1 MCVCACTHQLR
12 EYTKELRA
20 VVSKDG
26 DDSSVVSILTRQ
38 MKEIYRIVSICLG
51 IPPETFTW
59 EYYDKSKTYHKIG
72 PITPIDFYNEYVK
85 PVYNVEDK
93 VWKFYILGYWNSSL
107 GTHIHFCGPVYSKTP
122 GNWHLQGFRGA
133 G

>member
-1 MCVCACTHQLR
+1 MHQLR

-26 DDSSVVSILTRQ
+26 DDSSVVSTLSRQ
-38 MKEIYRIVSICLG
+38 MKEIHRIVSICLG

-72 PITPIDFYNEYVK
+72 PISPLDFYNEYVK

-93 VWKFYILGYWNSSL
+93 V
-107 GTHIHFCGPVYSKTP
+107 PM
-122 GNWHLQGFRGA
+122 
-133 G
+133 

>member
-1 MCVCACTHQLR
+1 MYACIIHNLFTLVCLCVRACVHQLR

-20 VVSKDG
+20 LVSKDG
-26 DDSSVVSILTRQ
+26 DDSSVVSTLTQQ

-93 VWKFYILGYWNSSL
+93 VWNCSCCELLSVS
-107 GTHIHFCGPVYSKTP
+107 
-122 GNWHLQGFRGA
+122 
-133 G
+133 

>member
-1 MCVCACTHQLR
+1 MIFLTFVSECVCAHQLR

-20 VVSKDG
+20 VVNKDG
-26 DDSSVVSILTRQ
+26 DDSSVASTLTRQ
-38 MKEIYRIVSICLG
+38 MKEIHRIVSICLG

-93 VWKFYILGYWNSSL
+93 VCNI
-107 GTHIHFCGPVYSKTP
+107 
-122 GNWHLQGFRGA
+122 
-133 G
+133 

>member
-1 MCVCACTHQLR
+1 MCLYQLR
-12 EYTKELRA
+12 EYTRELRA

-26 DDSSVVSILTRQ
+26 DDSSVVSTLTRQ

-72 PITPIDFYNEYVK
+72 PITPLEFYNEYVK

-93 VWKFYILGYWNSSL
+93 VGGTWAHYIISSFEQMKL
-107 GTHIHFCGPVYSKTP
+107 
-122 GNWHLQGFRGA
+122 
-133 G
+133 